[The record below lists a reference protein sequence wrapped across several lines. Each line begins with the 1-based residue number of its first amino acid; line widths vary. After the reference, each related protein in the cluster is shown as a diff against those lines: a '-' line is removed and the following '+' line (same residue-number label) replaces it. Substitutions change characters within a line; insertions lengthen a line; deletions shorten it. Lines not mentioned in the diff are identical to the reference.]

1 MWKWAKVGR
10 GDGALFRKGLVAG
23 EDWGMEVCGK
33 PTMDGFKWGLQS
45 HQNNR

>member
-10 GDGALFRKGLVAG
+10 GDGALPRKGLVAR
-23 EDWGMEVCGK
+23 EDWDIEVCGK
-33 PTMDGFKWGLQS
+33 PAMDSFKWGLQS